1 MCNLAEF
8 GFRRANS
15 YGYNSFC
22 GEGGEYYVSSFS
34 SAFIPILPF
43 LWPLWRPPPL
53 SPPLFSFFTSAFPK
67 LNIIDTH
74 THTHTLSVSLPRS
87 FLLSYFLPPQSLIYL
102 PRTEQSTAV
111 YWILVISHRKNRQKR
126 SRWSNFRGVCTK
138 IHELFCL
145 FILFVFSSIIFILII
160 EVFGWRQI
168 DSIPGLLL
176 SWKKFDMLLVI

>member
-126 SRWSNFRGVCTK
+126 SRWSNFRGFRKMRKTL
-138 IHELFCL
+138 EPLGSNW
-145 FILFVFSSIIFILII
+145 VFEVQGNSTRSTDLITLSSCKC
-160 EVFGWRQI
+160 EA
-168 DSIPGLLL
+168 
-176 SWKKFDMLLVI
+176 